1 MLLSTKGEYGV
12 RCMLD
17 LALHYG
23 QGPVSIRD
31 ISNREGISRNYIE
44 QLFGRLRRAKLIKS
58 VRGPKGGYLLSS
70 QPREIKVGD
79 VVRVLEGPIAA
90 AHCVQPQNSK
100 DLCERISTCV
110 PYMLWKRLT
119 NKINEVLD
127 SATLEDLCREGM
139 KLSKHRL
146 IHPLSFRI

>member
-17 LALHYG
+17 LAIHYG

-31 ISNREGISRNYIE
+31 ISKREEISKNYIE
-44 QLFGRLRRAKLIKS
+44 QLFVRLRHAKLIKS
-58 VRGPKGGYLLSS
+58 VRGPKGGYLLIS
-70 QPREIKVGD
+70 QPRRIKLGD
-79 VVRVLEGPIAA
+79 VVRALEGSIAV

-110 PYMLWKRLT
+110 PYILWKRLT

-127 SATLEDLCREGM
+127 STTLEDLCKEGM

-146 IHPLSFRI
+146 VHPLPFQI

>member
-23 QGPVSIRD
+23 QGPISIRD
-31 ISNREGISRNYIE
+31 ISKREEISKNYIE
-44 QLFGRLRRAKLIKS
+44 QLFIRLRHAKLIRS
-58 VRGPKGGYLLSS
+58 VRGPKGGYLLTS
-70 QPREIKVGD
+70 QPRGIKVGD
-79 VVRVLEGPIAA
+79 IVRALEGPIVVVY
-90 AHCVQPQNSK
+90 CVQPQKAK

-119 NKINEVLD
+119 KKINEVLD
-127 SATLEDLCREGM
+127 STTLEDLCREGM

-146 IHPLSFRI
+146 VHPLAFEI

>member
-31 ISNREGISRNYIE
+31 ISKREGISKNYIE
-44 QLFGRLRRAKLIKS
+44 QLFVHLRHAKLIMS
-58 VRGPKGGYLLSS
+58 VRGPKGGYLLTS
-70 QPREIKVGD
+70 QPRRIKVGD
-79 VVRVLEGPIAA
+79 IVRVLEGSVAA
-90 AHCVQPQNSK
+90 VYCVQPQNSK

-110 PYMLWKRLT
+110 PYILWKRLT

-127 SATLEDLCREGM
+127 STTLEDLCKEGM

-146 IHPLSFRI
+146 AHPLPFQI

>member
-23 QGPVSIRD
+23 QGPISIRD
-31 ISNREGISRNYIE
+31 ISKREGISKNYIE
-44 QLFGRLRRAKLIKS
+44 QLFVRLRHAKLVKS
-58 VRGPKGGYLLSS
+58 VRGPKGGYLLIS
-70 QPREIKVGD
+70 QPRRIKIGD
-79 VVRVLEGPIAA
+79 VVRALEGPIAA
-90 AHCVQPQNSK
+90 IRCVQPQNSK

-110 PYMLWKRLT
+110 LYILWKRLT
-119 NKINEVLD
+119 DKINEVLD
-127 SATLEDLCREGM
+127 STTLEDLCKEGV

-146 IHPLSFRI
+146 VHPLPFQI

>member
-23 QGPVSIRD
+23 QGPISIRD
-31 ISNREGISRNYIE
+31 ISKREVISKNYIE
-44 QLFGRLRRAKLIKS
+44 QLFIRLRHAKLIKS
-58 VRGPKGGYLLSS
+58 VRGPKGGYLLTS
-70 QPREIKVGD
+70 QPKGIRVGD
-79 VVRVLEGPIAA
+79 VVRVLEGSIAA

-110 PYMLWKRLT
+110 LYILWKRLT
-119 NKINEVLD
+119 DKINEVLD
-127 SATLEDLCREGM
+127 ATTLEDLCREGI

-146 IHPLSFRI
+146 VHPLPFQI

>member
-31 ISNREGISRNYIE
+31 ISKREGISKNYIE
-44 QLFGRLRRAKLIKS
+44 QLFVRLRHAKLIKS
-58 VRGPKGGYLLSS
+58 VRGPKGGYLLIS
-70 QPREIKVGD
+70 QPRRIKIGD
-79 VVRVLEGPIAA
+79 VVRALEGSIAV

-110 PYMLWKRLT
+110 PYILWKRLT
-119 NKINEVLD
+119 DKINEVLD
-127 SATLEDLCREGM
+127 STTLEDLCKEGV

-146 IHPLSFRI
+146 VHPLPFQI

>member
-1 MLLSTKGEYGV
+1 MLLSTRGEYGV

-31 ISNREGISRNYIE
+31 ISKREGISKNYIE
-44 QLFGRLRRAKLIKS
+44 QLFVRLRHAKLIKS
-58 VRGPKGGYLLSS
+58 VRGPKGGYLLTS
-70 QPREIKVGD
+70 QPRGIKVGD
-79 VVRVLEGPIAA
+79 IVRALEGPIAV

-100 DLCERISTCV
+100 YLCERISTCV
-110 PYMLWKRLT
+110 PYVLWKRLT
-119 NKINEVLD
+119 NKINEMLD
-127 SATLEDLCREGM
+127 SATLEDLCREDM

-146 IHPLSFRI
+146 VYPLSFQI

>member
-23 QGPVSIRD
+23 QGPVSSRD
-31 ISNREGISRNYIE
+31 ISKREGISKNYIE
-44 QLFGRLRRAKLIKS
+44 QLFIRLRHAKLIKS
-58 VRGPKGGYLLSS
+58 VRGPKGGYLLTS
-70 QPREIKVGD
+70 QPRRIKVGN
-79 VVRVLEGPIAA
+79 VVRALEGTIAA

-110 PYMLWKRLT
+110 LYSLWKRLT
-119 NKINEVLD
+119 DKINEVLD
-127 SATLEDLCREGM
+127 STTLEDLCKEGV

-146 IHPLSFRI
+146 VHPLPFQI

>member
-1 MLLSTKGEYGV
+1 MLLSTRGEYGV

-31 ISNREGISRNYIE
+31 ISRREGISKNYIE
-44 QLFGRLRRAKLIKS
+44 QLFVHLRHAKLIKS

-70 QPREIKVGD
+70 QPGEISVGD
-79 VVRVLEGPIAA
+79 IVRVLEGPIAA

-110 PYMLWKRLT
+110 PYILWKRLT

-127 SATLEDLCREGM
+127 SATLEDLCRQGM

-146 IHPLSFRI
+146 VHPLSFQI

>member
-1 MLLSTKGEYGV
+1 
-12 RCMLD
+12 MLD

-31 ISNREGISRNYIE
+31 ISKREGISKNYIE
-44 QLFGRLRRAKLIKS
+44 QLFVRLRHAKLIMS
-58 VRGPKGGYLLSS
+58 VRGPKGGYLLTS
-70 QPREIKVGD
+70 QPGRIKVGD
-79 VVRVLEGPIAA
+79 IVRVLEGPIAA
-90 AHCVQPQNSK
+90 VYCVQPQNSK

-110 PYMLWKRLT
+110 PYILWKRLT

-127 SATLEDLCREGM
+127 STTLEDLCREGV

-146 IHPLSFRI
+146 AHPLSFQI

>member
-23 QGPVSIRD
+23 QGPVSSRD
-31 ISNREGISRNYIE
+31 ISKREGISKNYIE
-44 QLFGRLRRAKLIKS
+44 QLFVRLRHAKLIKS
-58 VRGPKGGYLLSS
+58 VRGPKGGYLLIS
-70 QPREIKVGD
+70 QPRRIRIGD
-79 VVRVLEGPIAA
+79 VVRALEGSIAA

-110 PYMLWKRLT
+110 LYSLWKRLT
-119 NKINEVLD
+119 DKINEVLD
-127 SATLEDLCREGM
+127 STTLEDLCKEGV

-146 IHPLSFRI
+146 VHPLPFQI

>member
-1 MLLSTKGEYGV
+1 MLLSTRGEYGV
-12 RCMLD
+12 RCILD

-23 QGPVSIRD
+23 EGPISSRD
-31 ISNREGISRNYIE
+31 IAKREGISRNYIE
-44 QLFGRLRRAKLIKS
+44 QLFVRLRRAKLIRS
-58 VRGPKGGYLLSS
+58 VRGPKGGYLLTS
-70 QPREIKVGD
+70 QPRSIKVGD
-79 VVRVLEGPIAA
+79 IVRALEGPIAA
-90 AHCVQPQNSK
+90 AYCVQPQNSK

-110 PYMLWKRLT
+110 PYILWKRLT

-146 IHPLSFRI
+146 VHPLSFRI

>member
-23 QGPVSIRD
+23 QGPISIQD
-31 ISNREGISRNYIE
+31 ISKREGISKNYIE
-44 QLFGRLRRAKLIKS
+44 QLFVRLRHAKLIKS
-58 VRGPKGGYLLSS
+58 VRGPKGGYLLIS
-70 QPREIKVGD
+70 QPRRIKIGD
-79 VVRVLEGPIAA
+79 VVRALEGPIAA
-90 AHCVQPQNSK
+90 TRCVQPQNSK

-110 PYMLWKRLT
+110 PYILWKRLT
-119 NKINEVLD
+119 DKINEVLD
-127 SATLEDLCREGM
+127 STTLEDLCKEGM

-146 IHPLSFRI
+146 VHPLPFQI

>member
-1 MLLSTKGEYGV
+1 
-12 RCMLD
+12 MLD

-31 ISNREGISRNYIE
+31 ISKREGISKNYIE
-44 QLFGRLRRAKLIKS
+44 QLFVRLRHAKLIKS
-58 VRGPKGGYLLSS
+58 VRGPKGGYLLTS
-70 QPREIKVGD
+70 QPGGIKVGD
-79 VVRVLEGPIAA
+79 IVRTLEGPIAA

-110 PYMLWKRLT
+110 PYILWKRLT

-127 SATLEDLCREGM
+127 GATLEDLCREGM

-146 IHPLSFRI
+146 VHPLSFQI